1 MEQKNSYQIVVN
13 RRQLELIARCLEDIS
28 RFAAGQPELHHTV
41 ESLLANHDDSCE
53 KRDEIEAHLLAIK
66 KILYPELSDHASYG
80 YDGGDQR
87 DPIRKNLI
95 GNTYQIYRE
104 ILHFLAVKDRQNNA
118 YNSVTLPSGNLGP
131 IKVKEIPLCTTVQD
145 CELAV
150 QETEKKAIKAFDM
163 YLRNYLQLEVTE
175 ERYSTLMNDFKDTM
189 RALCLIG
196 KSES

>member
-1 MEQKNSYQIVVN
+1 MEQNNLYQIIVN

-28 RFAAGQPELHHTV
+28 RLAAGQPELHHTI

-66 KILYPELSDHASYG
+66 KIIYPELSDHASYG

-104 ILHFLAVKDRQNNA
+104 ILHFLAVKDRQNNV

-131 IKVKEIPLCTTVQD
+131 IKVNEVSICETVQD

-150 QETEKKAIKAFDM
+150 QETKKKSIEAFKFATNGYFIVGGTDYSGNRLNEFIEK
-163 YLRNYLQLEVTE
+163 LN
-175 ERYSTLMNDFKDTM
+175 S
-189 RALCLIG
+189 
-196 KSES
+196 

>member
-1 MEQKNSYQIVVN
+1 MEQKNLYQIIVN

-28 RFAAGQPELHHTV
+28 RFAAGQPELQHTV
-41 ESLLANHDDSCE
+41 CALLSRHDDSCE
-53 KRDEIEAHLLAIK
+53 KRDEIENHLYAIK

-104 ILHFLAVKDRQNNA
+104 ILHFLSVKERQDNV

-131 IKVKEIPLCTTVQD
+131 IKILVKDGPLCISTVQD

-163 YLRNYLQLEVTE
+163 YLRNYLQLDVTE
-175 ERYSTLMNDFKDTM
+175 ERYSTLMSDFKDTM
-189 RALCLIG
+189 RDTLFD
-196 KSES
+196 